1 VGVVYPS
8 AVRAFRIGSINCK
21 LEKDI
26 NECFELKAGQRAERI
41 RFFKQNSQRE
51 KEIFAE
57 GLYRGQL

>member
-1 VGVVYPS
+1 M
-8 AVRAFRIGSINCK
+8 FW
-21 LEKDI
+21 
-26 NECFELKAGQRAERI
+26 LKAGQKAERI